1 MGESKIKA
9 RVKEKSFLEYLLARM
24 FYLTK
29 SFSDINSLVAIKNLV
44 IGGMKSVKMF
54 IPKYLPLF

>member
-1 MGESKIKA
+1 
-9 RVKEKSFLEYLLARM
+9 M

-44 IGGMKSVKMF
+44 VGGMESAKMF
-54 IPKYLPLF
+54 IPKYLPLLKNMQNIQVSLLLPAPIYYEIKS